1 MFRDHETAYVIA
13 SVSLAW
19 LFTLTLVAY
28 EVFVNTADT
37 RMQTAAAAA
46 YGVGDAVGMTLLAVG
61 TWEVIM
67 VLARRREK
75 RLAEQARQEGLEQG
89 LEQGRREAAQES
101 ERRWKAWYDD
111 LPQEVRD
118 RQPPPPSSE

>member
-1 MFRDHETAYVIA
+1 MFKDHETAYVIA

-89 LEQGRREAAQES
+89 RREAAQES
-101 ERRWKAWYDD
+101 EMRWKAWYDN